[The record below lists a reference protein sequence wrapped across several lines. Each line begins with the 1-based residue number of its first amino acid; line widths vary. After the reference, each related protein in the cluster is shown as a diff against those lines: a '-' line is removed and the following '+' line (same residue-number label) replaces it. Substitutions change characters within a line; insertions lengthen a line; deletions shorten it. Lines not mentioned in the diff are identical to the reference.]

1 MKTLNIRN
9 CFDEVPKA
17 IDYVLPGMIQGTVGA
32 LISPG
37 GHGKS
42 FLAMELA
49 IQIASGADVLD
60 WGQELK
66 TGKVAY
72 LAGEDP
78 EVALHARL
86 HHLGNYLSLCQKD
99 EVIENLTIHPL
110 IGDCPDL
117 LAPQLEHGL
126 VEVASGKRLV
136 IIDTL
141 RRFHTGNENDSGEMS
156 KVITALERIANAT
169 GASILFLHHSSK
181 SAAMGGTVDEQQ
193 SSRGS
198 SVLVDNVRWQGF
210 MSTMT
215 KAEAKDLGVAHASR
229 RSFVRF
235 GVSKQNYGPPFVETW
250 FTRVEGG
257 VLRCVA
263 GGVPR
268 CVAGGVLSAHNH
280 KECRKPPMNPRKR
293 KVLDGH

>member
-1 MKTLNIRN
+1 MKTLNIKG
-9 CFDEVPKA
+9 CFENEPAA

-42 FLAMELA
+42 FLALELA
-49 IQIASGADVLD
+49 IEIASGADVLD
-60 WGQELK
+60 WDRKLR

-86 HHLGNYLSLCQKD
+86 HHLGKCLSGCQKD
-99 EVIENLTIHPL
+99 EVIKNLTIHPL
-110 IGDCPDL
+110 VGDCPDL
-117 LAPQLEHGL
+117 LAPRTEHGL
-126 VEVASGKRLV
+126 DAVAFGKRLV

-156 KVITALERIANAT
+156 KVITALERVANAT
-169 GASILFLHHSSK
+169 GASMLFLHHSSK

-210 MSTMT
+210 LSTMT
-215 KAEAKDLGVAHASR
+215 KAEAKDMEVAHDCR

-235 GVSKQNYGPPFVETW
+235 GVSKQNYGPAFEDTW
-250 FTRVEGG
+250 FTRGEGG
-257 VLRCVA
+257 VLR
-263 GGVPR
+263 
-268 CVAGGVLSAHNH
+268 AHDF
-280 KECRKPPMNPRKR
+280 EDCRSGARDAPSRRNRNGR
-293 KVLDGH
+293 

>member
-1 MKTLNIRN
+1 MNTLNVRN
-9 CFDEVPKA
+9 CFDEVPGA

-42 FLAMELA
+42 FLSLELA
-49 IQIASGADVLD
+49 IQIASGADVMA
-60 WGQELK
+60 WGQKLT

-78 EVALHARL
+78 QVALHARL
-86 HHLGNYLSLCQKD
+86 HHLGKYLNLIQKE

-110 IGDCPDL
+110 VGECPNL
-117 LAPQLEHGL
+117 LAPELEHGL
-126 VEVASGKRLV
+126 VDVARGKRLV

-156 KVITALERIANAT
+156 KVITALERIAKAT
-169 GASILFLHHSSK
+169 GASMLFLHHSSK
-181 SAAMGGTVDEQQ
+181 YAAMSGTVDEQQ

-210 MSTMT
+210 LSTMT
-215 KAEAKDLGVAHASR
+215 KAEATIMNVDLKSR
-229 RSFVRF
+229 GSFVRF
-235 GVSKQNYGPPFVETW
+235 GLSKQNYGPAFEDTW
-250 FTRVEGG
+250 FTRAEGG
-257 VLRCVA
+257 VL
-263 GGVPR
+263 R

-280 KECRKPPMNPRKR
+280 KECRKPAMNPRNR

>member
-1 MKTLNIRN
+1 MKTLNIKG
-9 CFDEVPKA
+9 CFENEPAA

-42 FLAMELA
+42 FLALELA
-49 IQIASGADVLD
+49 IEIASGADVLD
-60 WGQELK
+60 WDRKLR

-78 EVALHARL
+78 EVALHSRL
-86 HHLGNYLSLCQKD
+86 HNLGKFLTRCQRED
-99 EVIENLTIHPL
+99 VIENLTIHPL
-110 IGDCPDL
+110 VGDFNIPNL

-126 VEVASGKRLV
+126 VTVAEGKRLV

-141 RRFHTGNENDSGEMS
+141 RRFHAGNENDSGEMS
-156 KVITALERIANAT
+156 RVITALERISSAT
-169 GASILFLHHSSK
+169 GASLLFLHHSSK

-210 MSTMT
+210 LSTMT
-215 KAEAKDLGVAHASR
+215 KAEAKDLKVEPDSR
-229 RSFVRF
+229 RGYVRF
-235 GVSKQNYGPPFVETW
+235 GVSKQNYGPAFEDIW
-250 FTRVEGG
+250 FTRAEGG
-257 VLRCVA
+257 VLRAHDFDGCRGTA
-263 GGVPR
+263 RDVPNR
-268 CVAGGVLSAHNH
+268 RHRN
-280 KECRKPPMNPRKR
+280 
-293 KVLDGH
+293 GH